1 MFKSLV
7 AVLFVAAMLI
17 LKSPRMYTSG
27 LFERPCKVF
36 LSVSKLALWFSLG
49 GLYIFRIYKVFH
61 WKITFV
67 FHFKKNWA
75 LIIQLW
81 SSICL

>member
-1 MFKSLV
+1 MSIVSYLLTNALV

-49 GLYIFRIYKVFH
+49 GLYIFPTMNFPPLGWFAVIH
-61 WKITFV
+61 SC
-67 FHFKKNWA
+67 
-75 LIIQLW
+75 
-81 SSICL
+81 SS